1 MFDIGFPELLLIS
14 VVALVVIGPEKLPE
28 TVRTIALWIGR
39 FKRSLSNIRMELENE
54 IGADEIRQQLHNE
67 NIMKE
72 LSDTKSELE
81 DIIQNADNSISD
93 ATNSLKSIPA
103 DLSAVSIEDE
113 INDALEDPTG
123 LEQIDSKTP
132 ADVDTETAT
141 TQAEVT
147 LAPDSNELEPAPIPG
162 SKQDTDAETKLTG
175 SGSQA

>member
-28 TVRTIALWIGR
+28 TVRTVALWIGR
-39 FKRSLSNIRMELENE
+39 LKRSLSNIRLELENE

-93 ATNSLKSIPA
+93 AKNSLKAIPSQLANPSA
-103 DLSAVSIEDE
+103 DKKI
-113 INDALEDPTG
+113 
-123 LEQIDSKTP
+123 
-132 ADVDTETAT
+132 
-141 TQAEVT
+141 
-147 LAPDSNELEPAPIPG
+147 
-162 SKQDTDAETKLTG
+162 
-175 SGSQA
+175 